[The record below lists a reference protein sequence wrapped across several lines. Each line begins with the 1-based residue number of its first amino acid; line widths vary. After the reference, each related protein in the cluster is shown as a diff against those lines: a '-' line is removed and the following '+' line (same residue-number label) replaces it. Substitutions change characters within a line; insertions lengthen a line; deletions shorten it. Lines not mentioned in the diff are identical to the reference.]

1 MHDFFDGIIFYTD
14 FTKPSLLFYLIDLS
28 FIVSKQDWQK
38 ENYYEE
44 KVESFIMKRKLM
56 ALFLMGAL
64 SIATLSGCGSSS
76 SSSSESSSETSA
88 AETTKAETSASSEAK
103 TVTGPIT
110 VVTREEG
117 SGTRGA
123 FIELLKIE
131 EKDANGSKIDH
142 TSKEA
147 VQANKTDVMLTQVAS
162 DEAAI
167 GYVSLGSL
175 NDTVKAV
182 KVDGVEATV
191 ENIKNGSYKV
201 SRPFNIAIKGEA
213 TGLKADFIKFIL
225 SKEGQKVVA
234 DNKYIPVND
243 AAESFTS
250 DNSEGKLVVA
260 GSSSVTPV
268 MEKLAE
274 AYKAINSKATIEV
287 QQSDS
292 TSGIKAAIDGTADI
306 AMASRELKDT
316 EAKELNPTP
325 IAMDGIAVIVN
336 KANPID
342 NLSSA
347 AIKSIY
353 IGETTNWEDVK

>member
-1 MHDFFDGIIFYTD
+1 
-14 FTKPSLLFYLIDLS
+14 
-28 FIVSKQDWQK
+28 VSKQDWQK

-56 ALFLMGAL
+56 ALLLMGAL
-64 SIATLSGCGSSS
+64 SIAALSGCDSS
-76 SSSSESSSETSA
+76 SSSSESSSETSTA
-88 AETTKAETSASSEAK
+88 GTTAAETSASSEAK
-103 TVTGPIT
+103 ALTGPIT

-131 EKDANGSKIDH
+131 EKDANGSKVDH

-225 SKEGQKVVA
+225 SKEGQQVVA
-234 DNKYIPVND
+234 DNKYIAVND

-306 AMASRELKDT
+306 GMASRELKDT
-316 EAKELNPTP
+316 EAAELTPTV

-336 KANPID
+336 KANPIE
-342 NLSSA
+342 NLSA
-347 AIKSIY
+347 DAIKSIY
-353 IGETTNWEDVK
+353 IGETINWEDVK

>member
-1 MHDFFDGIIFYTD
+1 MHDFFEDIIFYTD

-56 ALFLMGAL
+56 ALLLMGAL
-64 SIATLSGCGSSS
+64 SIAALSGCDSS
-76 SSSSESSSETSA
+76 SSSSESSSETSTA
-88 AETTKAETSASSEAK
+88 GTTAAETSASSEAK
-103 TVTGPIT
+103 ALTGPIT

-131 EKDANGSKIDH
+131 EKDANGSKVDH

-225 SKEGQKVVA
+225 SKEGQQVVA
-234 DNKYIPVND
+234 DNKYIAVND

-306 AMASRELKDT
+306 GMASRELKDT
-316 EAKELNPTP
+316 EAAELTPTV

-336 KANPID
+336 KANPIE
-342 NLSSA
+342 NLSA
-347 AIKSIY
+347 DAIKSIY
-353 IGETTNWEDVK
+353 IGETINWEDVK

>member
-1 MHDFFDGIIFYTD
+1 MHEFFDGIIFYTD

-56 ALFLMGAL
+56 ALLLMGAL
-64 SIATLSGCGSSS
+64 SIAALSGCGSS
-76 SSSSESSSETSA
+76 SSSSESSSETSTA
-88 AETTKAETSASSEAK
+88 GTTAAETSASSEAK
-103 TVTGPIT
+103 ALTGPIT

-131 EKDANGSKIDH
+131 EKDANGSKVDH

-225 SKEGQKVVA
+225 SKEGQQVVA
-234 DNKYIPVND
+234 DNKYIAVND

-306 AMASRELKDT
+306 GMASRELKDT
-316 EAKELNPTP
+316 EAAELTPTV

-336 KANPID
+336 KANPIE
-342 NLSSA
+342 NLSA
-347 AIKSIY
+347 DAIKSIY
-353 IGETTNWEDVK
+353 IGETINWEDVK